1 MVTLLLLSVWVLYSL
16 PGCREIFVLFV
27 GVEALVAFVWGIA
40 WIGRM
45 SERQRLSDPDY
56 YAYLDFADFS

>member
-1 MVTLLLLSVWVLYSL
+1 MVTLLLLSVWVLYNL
-16 PGCREIFVLFV
+16 PGCRGLFVLFV
-27 GVEALVAFVWGIA
+27 GIEALIAFVLGIA

-45 SERQRLSDPDY
+45 SERQRLRDPDY